1 MDTAIK
7 TGVDAAKS
15 TSKKVVH
22 KTAEATGELIG
33 NKVPE
38 KTLKPKPVL
47 IVNSRNVEEI
57 VIPLEKGQKILNN
70 LKQMF

>member
-1 MDTAIK
+1 MDAAIK
-7 TGVDAAKS
+7 TGIDGAKS

-22 KTAEATGELIG
+22 KTAEATRELIG

-38 KTLKPKPVL
+38 KILKPKPVL

-57 VIPLEKGQKILNN
+57 VIPLGKRQKILNN
-70 LKQMF
+70 LKQML